1 MILTIYFIGI
11 LLSPIIIMLLFRIF
25 PKFMKDMK
33 KGTDFDISL
42 VVAFC
47 ILIWPIP
54 LVFVLVVGFYF
65 GCYWLINLGNH
76 KK

>member
-11 LLSPIIIMLLFRIF
+11 LLFPIIIMLLFRIF
-25 PKFMKDMK
+25 PKSMKD
-33 KGTDFDISL
+33 TDFDIDL
-42 VVAFC
+42 VAFC
-47 ILIWPIP
+47 ILTWPIS

>member
-1 MILTIYFIGI
+1 MMLTIYFIGI

-42 VVAFC
+42 VAFC
-47 ILIWPIP
+47 ILLWPIL
-54 LVFVLVVGFYF
+54 LVIALVVGFYF
-65 GCYWLINLGNH
+65 SCFLLINLGNR
-76 KK
+76 KE

>member
-25 PKFMKDMK
+25 PKSMKD
-33 KGTDFDISL
+33 TDFDISL
-42 VVAFC
+42 VAFC
-47 ILIWPIP
+47 ILTWPIP